1 MVAIANIDA
10 VIALI
15 RASKTPKAARD
26 GLMERFGLTELQ
38 AQAILDLRLQRLTN
52 LELLAIE
59 KEYKQVKALI
69 KELTAI
75 LESPKK
81 LRGVIKKELEEIR
94 DAYGVP
100 RRTQLMQED
109 AGAVLPEE
117 EAHVSEEALV
127 VLLPGARVRRMPP
140 KAYNPEQGAGENSL
154 ALIQTAT
161 DRRLRFFTNLG
172 ACCFLPVEEIPE
184 TRLNG
189 KPANLNALIAFEKD
203 EQVVACLEEGEC
215 EGQLYFYTAQGN
227 VKCTQGSEYNARTRR
242 VAAISLKEGDR
253 LLGVEPAREDSI
265 LLITSQGMSIRFARD
280 TVPEMGRVAA
290 GVKGIRLEAGD
301 QVVFAQQVGEDG
313 EVLTISDR
321 GYAKRSF
328 VFDHELQGRNGKG
341 LKAFDFKKNGS
352 NGTAIAAALY
362 VREPY
367 NFTVEQKHGAVTLC
381 NTEEV
386 RIDNRAGRG
395 DLLVMALLDD
405 VVIGARRQR

>member
-1 MVAIANIDA
+1 MEGIHRYGHVAFPQGQSRRHFPRCQALVKA
-10 VIALI
+10 MKLLAQRQLFFRVQLFTQGLI
-15 RASKTPKAARD
+15 RK
-26 GLMERFGLTELQ
+26 
-38 AQAILDLRLQRLTN
+38 
-52 LELLAIE
+52 
-59 KEYKQVKALI
+59 
-69 KELTAI
+69 
-75 LESPKK
+75 
-81 LRGVIKKELEEIR
+81 
-94 DAYGVP
+94 
-100 RRTQLMQED
+100 
-109 AGAVLPEE
+109 AGAEGGRHLGGEAEKGIGQSLVHPAALKYRRDLLRSLVQDLPLVLGGRGRIGQARQQHPHG
-117 EAHVSEEALV
+117 AH
-127 VLLPGARVRRMPP
+127 
-140 KAYNPEQGAGENSL
+140 
-154 ALIQTAT
+154 
-161 DRRLRFFTNLG
+161 
-172 ACCFLPVEEIPE
+172 
-184 TRLNG
+184 
-189 KPANLNALIAFEKD
+189 
-203 EQVVACLEEGEC
+203 
-215 EGQLYFYTAQGN
+215 
-227 VKCTQGSEYNARTRR
+227 ARTRR

-253 LLGVEPAREDSI
+253 LLGVDPAREDSI